1 MRPDF
6 VAGVVEGDV
15 GGGACPAVG
24 GADPLELVAERGDV
38 RGVGLVADLAPGGVA
53 AHGASLGVGI
63 VRLGVANREVGGD
76 GVELA
81 LLARREDLLVAG
93 LDLLEPDRSPFSS
106 PSQRAISSAW
116 SKSSG
121 VAGMAV

>member
-1 MRPDF
+1 
-6 VAGVVEGDV
+6 
-15 GGGACPAVG
+15 
-24 GADPLELVAERGDV
+24 
-38 RGVGLVADLAPGGVA
+38 
-53 AHGASLGVGI
+53 

-93 LDLLEPDRSPFSS
+93 TFLNRTGSPFSS